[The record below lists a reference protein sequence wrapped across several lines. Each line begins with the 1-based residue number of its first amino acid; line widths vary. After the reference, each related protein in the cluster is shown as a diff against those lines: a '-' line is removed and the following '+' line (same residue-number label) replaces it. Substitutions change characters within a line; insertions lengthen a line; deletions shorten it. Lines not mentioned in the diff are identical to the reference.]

1 MTVLRLASGGM
12 AEMEYYC
19 THSAHNP
26 ESLTHHMNIM
36 ARDGWD
42 LLTVDFAVRGETG
55 FHTFFWRRLR
65 RGSRSPERDAPVH
78 S

>member
-1 MTVLRLASGGM
+1 
-12 AEMEYYC
+12 MEYFC

-26 ESLTHHMNIM
+26 EDLTLHMNHM

-65 RGSRSPERDAPVH
+65 SYAEGEQQARSRED
-78 S
+78 

>member
-1 MTVLRLASGGM
+1 
-12 AEMEYYC
+12 MEYHC

-26 ESLTHHMNIM
+26 ESLTMHMNHM

-42 LLTVDFAVRGETG
+42 LLTVDFAHRGETG

-65 RGSRSPERDAPVH
+65 SSPQASQQARSRED
-78 S
+78 

>member
-1 MTVLRLASGGM
+1 M

-26 ESLTHHMNIM
+26 ESLTIHMNHM

-42 LLTVDFAVRGETG
+42 LLAVNFAHRGETG
-55 FHTFFWRRLR
+55 YHTFFWRRPH
-65 RGSRSPERDAPVH
+65 RSAEASQQRP